1 VNSLPKTVIRQQRG
15 CDLNPGPAPE
25 SSTLTT
31 RLPSRSSHSL
41 VVFSHCIALQI
52 RFSRTVV
59 NSEAVI
65 FFGDR
70 ARRYVW
76 SSYCVCDFVSDNP
89 SLLPPPLSLS
99 LSLALSRVDNPS
111 SAYVNSLAWCD
122 CQRRL
127 KFARAVVCM

>member
-1 VNSLPKTVIRQQRG
+1 VNSLPKTVIRQRRG
-15 CDLNPGPAPE
+15 CDLNPGPSAPE

-41 VVFSHCIALQI
+41 VEFSHCIALQI
-52 RFSRTVV
+52 RFWRTVV
-59 NSEAVI
+59 NSGAVI
-65 FFGDR
+65 FLATARDAMFGR
-70 ARRYVW
+70 LIE
-76 SSYCVCDFVSDNP
+76 
-89 SLLPPPLSLS
+89 SLISCPIILHCPLS